1 MSGPYNAKGNTK
13 FLKQK
18 FNKNIAAGEKMMGTE
33 FEMKI
38 KEYPDLTV
46 LIRSTQFPAMGRSDI
61 EDYGQMG
68 MGFVQNGVLENKGEI
83 AVTVVETI
91 TGRVLE
97 MLRKVVRNKEY
108 LTITIEATPEST
120 IGKGAKSHYFKLE
133 HTKIRSDAIDLS
145 TEDTSALVKPSLTL
159 QYNWCDF

>member
-1 MSGPYNAKGNTK
+1 MAGYHNSNGDTK

-18 FNKNIAAGEKMMGTE
+18 FLKNVAAGEKMMGTE

-38 KEYPDLTV
+38 EEYPDLTV
-46 LIRSTQFPAMGRSDI
+46 LIRSTQFPAMGRSDV
-61 EDYGQMG
+61 EDNGQMG

-91 TGRVLE
+91 TGTVLE
-97 MLRKVVRNKEY
+97 MLRKVVREKQY
-108 LTITIEATPEST
+108 LTISIESTPEST
-120 IGKGAKSHYFKLE
+120 TGKGAKSHSFKLE

-145 TEDTSALVKPSLTL
+145 TEDTAALVKPSLTL